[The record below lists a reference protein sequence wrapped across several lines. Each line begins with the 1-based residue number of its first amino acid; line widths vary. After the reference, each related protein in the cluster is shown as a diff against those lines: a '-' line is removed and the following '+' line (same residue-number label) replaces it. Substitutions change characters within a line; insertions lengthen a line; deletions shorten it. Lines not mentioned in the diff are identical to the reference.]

1 MGIGETIGSF
11 IDGIIG
17 LFWSIINYVGD
28 NPDAAAFIALAAITI
43 ASAIFVVI
51 SDEVV
56 HSAFYLALTFVCVAI
71 TYFFLRAEFIG
82 VVQLMVYV
90 GAITIMFA
98 FSIML
103 TRRSIMGKK
112 GGDGD
117 E

>member
-1 MGIGETIGSF
+1 MMGIGSSIGSL
-11 IDGIIG
+11 IDSVING
-17 LFWSIINYVGD
+17 FWDVLHYIGD
-28 NPDAAAFIALAAITI
+28 NPDAVAFMVLAAITV
-43 ASAIFVVI
+43 ASAVFVVM
-51 SDEVV
+51 SKEVV

-71 TYFFLRAEFIG
+71 TYFFLNAEFIG

-103 TRRSIMGKK
+103 TRRTIMEK
-112 GGDGD
+112 GDAD

>member
-1 MGIGETIGSF
+1 MGIGSTIGSF
-11 IDGIIG
+11 IDSIVN
-17 LFWSIINYVGD
+17 LFWDILGYVSD
-28 NPDAAAFIALAAITI
+28 NPDAIAFIALAAVMI

-51 SDEVV
+51 SKEVV

-71 TYFFLRAEFIG
+71 TYFFLEAEFIG

-103 TRRSIMGKK
+103 TRRKIMG
-112 GGDGD
+112 GGDD

>member
-1 MGIGETIGSF
+1 MGIGSTIGSF
-11 IDGIIG
+11 IDSVIG
-17 LFWSIINYVGD
+17 LFWSILNYIGD
-28 NPDAAAFIALAAITI
+28 NPDAAAFLVLAAITI

-56 HSAFYLALTFVCVAI
+56 HSAFYLALTFVCVAV
-71 TYFFLRAEFIG
+71 TYFFLQAEFIG

-103 TRRSIMGKK
+103 TRRTIMKRR
-112 GGDGD
+112 DDD

>member
-1 MGIGETIGSF
+1 MGIGSSIGSL
-11 IDGIIG
+11 IDSVING
-17 LFWSIINYVGD
+17 FWDVLHYIGD
-28 NPDAAAFIALAAITI
+28 NPDAVAFMVLAAITV
-43 ASAIFVVI
+43 ASAVFVVM
-51 SDEVV
+51 SKEVV

-71 TYFFLRAEFIG
+71 TYFFLNAEFIG

-103 TRRSIMGKK
+103 TRRKIMEK
-112 GGDGD
+112 GDAD